1 MLKYIIGFFKNLFNP
16 AVSILAIIDQ
26 YSVVS
31 KKAKIHIGAKV
42 FNSTIDSYTY
52 LTKGSSA
59 VYAEIGKFC
68 SVGHE
73 SKIGLAHHTLDKL
86 SSSPIFTE
94 KFNATGFKWVDE
106 QCEFPYR
113 KVIIGN
119 DVWIGSRVMIMGGI
133 KVGDGAVIAAGS
145 IVTKDVP
152 DYAVVA
158 GIPAQIKKY
167 RFEKVVIDTLLKI
180 KWWDF
185 PEKELISKIRYFNKT
200 NINDAELKTI
210 FPMQQLNKE

>member
-1 MLKYIIGFFKNLFNP
+1 MLKYIIGFLKNLFNP

-26 YSVVS
+26 HSVVS
-31 KKAKIHIGAKV
+31 PKAKIHIGAKV

-94 KFNATGFKWVDE
+94 KLNATGYQWVDE
-106 QCEFPYR
+106 QIEFPYK

-152 DYAVVA
+152 PYSIVA
-158 GIPAQIKKY
+158 GVPARIIKM
-167 RFEKVVIDTLLKI
+167 RFEENLIAKLLELQ
-180 KWWDF
+180 WWDLSEETIRKNIHIF
-185 PEKELISKIRYFNKT
+185 SKNSINIEELESVFYNK
-200 NINDAELKTI
+200 N
-210 FPMQQLNKE
+210 Q